1 MKFDTQVT
9 IYKLKGLNLKRF
21 LKELLKN
28 KIEVVKFDKLDYN
41 LFLIGIKRK
50 DEKTFLR
57 LVKVYHYELN
67 EEKLPLL
74 KRFIKFVRT
83 NIALFIVSILALSSL
98 LICSNFVFQIEIY
111 GLDNLTRE
119 EVLSVLQ
126 NNGYKEGKFKNN
138 YDLDSIEQVLTKNL
152 NLVSFASAVIKGN
165 TLIVNINEKI
175 DNSEYIYDYPPIVSP
190 FNGIV
195 QKIELVSGSIL
206 VQEQETVREGEVIIA
221 PYLLLGDKV
230 ISTPARARVTLYIEA
245 SVVINLEK
253 QVNETEK
260 QKVIEE
266 NKKEVYNN
274 LSCYEQEGEF
284 KESVHEVE
292 DENSLTLVITLSGQI
307 IIEN

>member
-1 MKFDTQVT
+1 M
-9 IYKLKGLNLKRF
+9 
-21 LKELLKN
+21 
-28 KIEVVKFDKLDYN
+28 
-41 LFLIGIKRK
+41 
-50 DEKTFLR
+50 
-57 LVKVYHYELN
+57 
-67 EEKLPLL
+67 
-74 KRFIKFVRT
+74 
-83 NIALFIVSILALSSL
+83 
-98 LICSNFVFQIEIY
+98 
-111 GLDNLTRE
+111 
-119 EVLSVLQ
+119 LSVLQ

-221 PYLLLGDKV
+221 PCLLLGDKV